1 MRKRYFG
8 WPAIAVAV
16 LAGVAIVTFWNSADK
31 AAPDNT
37 ALSVA
42 VQGGAGEKVTVPVTA
57 DQDAGNNALQ
67 RRDMVGSDQRFEQYL
82 AAADG
87 LGALPASLDGTEVD
101 GTLRVDA
108 RGNLLIENDVRRV
121 FDYFLATLGEEDLQT
136 IRSRIA
142 AYLDDTLPPAAARQA
157 WELFERYEA
166 YGEATEQM
174 PGHDATVAGMTE
186 VLLRQQDLRQEW
198 LGQEV
203 AEAFFGF
210 DDAYD
215 HHTLARM
222 RVAQDPALSDAERAQ
237 RLADLEASLPEPLRA
252 VRERANLPV
261 SVSQEVAMLREQ
273 GASEHEIRAYREQN
287 LGPAA
292 AQRLEELDR
301 QRAEWDQRYSAYRA
315 QHAEIATSGLS
326 EADRAREIDRLRQA
340 LFDETELRRVQALD
354 RSGQ

>member
-1 MRKRYFG
+1 MKKRYFG
-8 WPAIAVAV
+8 GLSVGMAV
-16 LAGVAIVTFWNSADK
+16 LLGVAIVTFWDSAD
-31 AAPDNT
+31 T
-37 ALSVA
+37 ASSDDTVLSA
-42 VQGGAGEKVTVPVTA
+42 SAQNGAGKKVTA
-57 DQDAGNNALQ
+57 SAGAGNNAVRSDP
-67 RRDMVGSDQRFEQYL
+67 RRDMPGSDQRFADYL

-87 LGALPASLDGTEVD
+87 LGAPPASLGGTEVD

-108 RGNLLIENDVRRV
+108 RGNLLIENDIRRV
-121 FDYFLATLGEEDLQT
+121 FDYFLATLGEEDLDT
-136 IRSRIA
+136 VRSRIA
-142 AYLDDTLPPAAARQA
+142 AHLDSALPPEAARQA

-166 YGEATEQM
+166 YGEATEQIA
-174 PGHDATVAGMTE
+174 GHDGSIAGMTE

-222 RVAQDPALSDAERAQ
+222 RVTQDPDLSDAEREQ
-237 RLADLEASLPEPLRA
+237 RLAALEANLPAPLRA

-261 SVSQEVAMLREQ
+261 SVSQTVATLREQ
-273 GASEHEIRAYREQN
+273 GASDHEIRAYREQN

-292 AQRLEELDR
+292 AQRLEALDR
-301 QRAEWDQRYSAYRA
+301 QRAEWDQRYSTYRA
-315 QHAEIATSGLS
+315 QRAEIAASGLS
-326 EADRAREIDRLRQA
+326 ETDRDSEIDRLRQA
-340 LFDETELRRVQALD
+340 LFDETEQRRVQALD